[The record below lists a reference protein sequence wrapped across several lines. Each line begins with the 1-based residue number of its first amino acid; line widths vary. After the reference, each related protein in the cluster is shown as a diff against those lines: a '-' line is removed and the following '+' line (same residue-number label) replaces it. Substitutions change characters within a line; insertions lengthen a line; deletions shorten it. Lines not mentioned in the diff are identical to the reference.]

1 MSGRSGKILDKTAG
15 GKTSRSTKA
24 NLHFPVGRIHRK
36 LRKSNYADRI
46 GSGAPIFLAAVL
58 EYLCAEVLELAGNA
72 ARENKKLRIN
82 PRHIMLAVQTDEELS
97 KLFERVTISQGG
109 VMQHINTILLPKKTS
124 NGPSQSTEHYDSQE
138 QKNPMAVKRP
148 LAEAH
153 ENNAN
158 TQEV

>member
-82 PRHIMLAVQTDEELS
+82 PRHIMLAVQTDEE
-97 KLFERVTISQGG
+97 GG